1 MTTAVKLTD
10 LCSSEVLN
18 SHLRDIE
25 YAFRNHGKK
34 TRNLTVADLYSRYK
48 AFVSTP
54 GNEPDPRIVT
64 AMRQVEVFLTEVLP
78 TLNTCMVVS
87 VLDVAVPIVNV
98 GTFKS
103 IAIKSKSGT
112 KAVVKAPSLRSAT
125 DTSDKSFEIRV
136 AEKYLQLLQSAQRR
150 HLDFNLS
157 LVDVR
162 NLLLRKTCYYSNV
175 KFNPNGGHE
184 DSRTID
190 RLDCN
195 KGYVKGNVVACT
207 YKMNIFKEN
216 AFEHKEVDLKSI
228 QKMLNVLIRAAT
240 GA

>member
-1 MTTAVKLTD
+1 MTTAIKLTD
-10 LCSSEVLN
+10 ICDKDTLN

-34 TRNLTVADLYSRYK
+34 TCNLTVADLYSRYK
-48 AFVSTP
+48 AFVSAP
-54 GNEPDPRIVT
+54 GNEPNLRIVT

-78 TLNTCMVVS
+78 TLNTCMTINMVDETVQI
-87 VLDVAVPIVNV
+87 LNY

-103 IAIKSKSGT
+103 FKIKSKSGT
-112 KAVVKAPSLRSAT
+112 KTVKTSSLRSAEDT
-125 DTSDKSFEIRV
+125 DDKTFEIRV

-175 KFNPNGGHE
+175 KFHPNPGHE
-184 DSRTID
+184 HSRTID

-216 AFEHKEVDLKSI
+216 VFEHKEVDLKSI

>member
-10 LCSSEVLN
+10 ICSSEVLN
-18 SHLRDIE
+18 THLRDIE
-25 YAFRNHGKK
+25 FAFRNYNKK
-34 TRNLTVADLYSRYK
+34 TRNLTIADLYSRYT
-48 AFVSTP
+48 AFLNTP
-54 GNEPDPRIVT
+54 GKEPDEKLIT
-64 AMRQVEVFLTEVLP
+64 GIRQVEAFLTEVLP
-78 TLNTCMVVS
+78 TLNTCITIDMIDETIQI
-87 VLDVAVPIVNV
+87 LNY

-103 IAIKSKSGT
+103 FKIKSKSGKT
-112 KAVVKAPSLRSAT
+112 HSIRSAENT
-125 DTSDKSFEIRV
+125 DDKTFEIRV

-175 KFNPNGGHE
+175 KFHPSPGHE
-184 DSRTID
+184 HSRTID

>member
-10 LCSSEVLN
+10 ICSSEVLN
-18 SHLRDIE
+18 THLRDIE
-25 YAFRNHGKK
+25 FAFRNYNKK
-34 TRNLTVADLYSRYK
+34 TRNLTIADLYARYT
-48 AFVSTP
+48 AFLNTP
-54 GNEPDPRIVT
+54 GKEPEEKLIT
-64 AMRQVEVFLTEVLP
+64 GMRQVEAFLTEVLP
-78 TLNTCMVVS
+78 TLNTCMTINMVDETVQI
-87 VLDVAVPIVNV
+87 LNY

-103 IAIKSKSGT
+103 FKIKSKSGT
-112 KAVVKAPSLRSAT
+112 KTVKTQTLRSAEDT
-125 DTSDKSFEIRV
+125 DDKTFEIRV

-175 KFNPNGGHE
+175 KFHPNPGHE
-184 DSRTID
+184 HSRTID